1 MGECIFTEEEK
12 KLALELAY
20 KLEKK
25 EYDSA
30 YAMLSS
36 NFQAT
41 LSATEFRRL
50 YEQMISEDWG
60 EIDPIEL
67 MDSDEYPFLY
77 VVLGGDVYSE
87 AIIIDRFVVENG
99 NSKIDSLEFGRP

>member
-1 MGECIFTEEEK
+1 MFTESEK

-20 KLEKK
+20 KLDQRD
-25 EYDSA
+25 YDSA
-30 YAMLSS
+30 YALLGTSL
-36 NFQAT
+36 QER

-50 YEQMISEDWG
+50 YEQIIPQDWG

-67 MDSDEYPFLY
+67 LDGEEYPFVY

-99 NSKIDSLEFGRP
+99 NTKIDNLEFGRP